1 MASVNP
7 MALLALVAL
16 AMFLRT
22 STNYSNYRKTVPLK
36 ILSANGGQMLRKE
49 YVSFFYVVIF
59 IKVFDTHQL
68 FSFSLSPN

>member
-16 AMFLRT
+16 AQVRVCL
-22 STNYSNYRKTVPLK
+22 NYSNYRKTVPLK

-59 IKVFDTHQL
+59 IKVF
-68 FSFSLSPN
+68 

>member
-16 AMFLRT
+16 AMFLRACL
-22 STNYSNYRKTVPLK
+22 NYSNYRKTVPLK